1 MIFGKSINKYY
12 IQNAHWFLIGIA
24 TIAIIDYVQVLI
36 PSQISEIIA
45 GLTNKDID
53 MVRVGEILKV
63 MAIYVAIIVVG
74 RFVWR
79 MTIMTSS
86 RRFDYGLRNDMFKH
100 ALELSQGYY
109 SYHKVGG
116 LMAYFTNDV
125 EAIRR
130 TVGFGMIMVVD
141 TFFMGGIVLV
151 RMFKIDPLLTA
162 FTAIP
167 MLLITF
173 IGMVMGRTLREKF
186 KLAQKAFESLSDFTN
201 ESLSGIRIIKAF
213 VKEKSEIDAFSQI
226 NRESY
231 YKNIDYVKTQEQLRI
246 TVSMLIRLI
255 FVLLIAYGGYLKYQS
270 NLGVTSGFTND
281 KLIEFF
287 LLFNML
293 VWPMMALGRIINIR
307 SRGKGSLQR
316 IERFLDE
323 EVEVKDADNTVEID
337 AIKGKIEFRHLTF
350 RYPGTNKD
358 VLKNISLVIEPGEM
372 VGIIGKTGS
381 GKTSLVD
388 LLLRMYNVQEG
399 TLFIDDIDIMKL
411 PVSKVRESI
420 GYVPQDGFLFSD
432 SIYNNISLTFEHSN
446 ETRESVE
453 KYAML
458 SAVHDNIIE
467 FSDGYNTVI
476 GERGVTLSGGQRQ
489 RVAIARALMKH
500 SPIMILDDSV
510 SAVDTSTESTIL
522 NNLKEVRKGKTTI
535 LIAHRVS
542 TLKGVNR
549 IVVLDHGQIKD
560 VGSHEE
566 LFERCELYRDIV
578 LRQKLEDEME
588 GEYYAS

>member
-255 FVLLIAYGGYLKYQS
+255 FVLIIAYGGYLIYQS